1 MQELNI
7 SDEILDK
14 ALDMYLSGAS
24 IDDVKNQFPE
34 FQAELADWLNIVKM
48 IQDIPT
54 VDAPAPTKQYR
65 YAEKSSVWEQLVS
78 FITIYRLAMVPL
90 IIVMMFAGGLSLVS
104 ASEDSLPGDR
114 LYSLKLMGEQTK
126 LSLTFDQEK
135 AANFHVELAQK
146 RLDEAKRVIA
156 FNDPEQEAQAI
167 NELTKQ
173 TQETFSAVSSMA
185 ATKAVTEKN
194 SALLENL
201 VAINKEQKSVLQTA
215 SESEDTKQVAENAL
229 SATEGTDKSLAQLI
243 ATVNEQALLDLPN
256 KISVTGI
263 MVSLLNSKLNIEKN
277 LFTINEQTVITGTDG
292 EIVTDTSTVKGKITV
307 IGTREDNNLI
317 AKKIVIIDPS
327 LTLTTTKP
335 IISKVQG
342 ATTTTTTPV
351 PETEEYENLEPQK
364 PSEATSGF
372 IVEPNESQYSY

>member
-1 MQELNI
+1 
-7 SDEILDK
+7 
-14 ALDMYLSGAS
+14 
-24 IDDVKNQFPE
+24 
-34 FQAELADWLNIVKM
+34 M

-65 YAEKSSVWEQLVS
+65 YAEKPSVWEQLVS

-90 IIVMMFAGGLSLVS
+90 VIVMMFAGGLSLVS